1 MSPNLLKTRL
11 VDLIYCGS
19 DNIERNA
26 LHGLDLPFSY
36 VNAYTRR
43 MLCAYLDR
51 VDPMGRDWSILA
63 FLLGLQD
70 LLPKLDPPTPT
81 ESTQPTESSSSKCDS
96 ILVEWCRTRS
106 PEMST
111 IRTLLAKINDLGRLD
126 VYDMICHTIAPF
138 RMRISKDS
146 GIQNSSQTLASL
158 K

>member
-1 MSPNLLKTRL
+1 
-11 VDLIYCGS
+11 
-19 DNIERNA
+19 
-26 LHGLDLPFSY
+26 
-36 VNAYTRR
+36 
-43 MLCAYLDR
+43 MLCTYLDR

-70 LLPKLDPPTPT
+70 LLPKLETPTPIPT
-81 ESTQPTESSSSKCDS
+81 LPAASTTTVDSTTNILTTTSKCDS
-96 ILVEWCRTRS
+96 ILIEWCRTRT

-126 VYDMICHTIAPF
+126 VYDMICQTIAPF